1 MVHFVVVD
9 FGEGVIIVSVD
20 RGKAKSTTSPT
31 DLNVTFIL
39 DWSLTIVPFICCTWN
54 IYYNQRFSYVSHLK
68 HRRPCSHC
76 LVFLVIRIIKVV

>member
-39 DWSLTIVPFICCTWN
+39 DWSLTN
-54 IYYNQRFSYVSHLK
+54 N
-68 HRRPCSHC
+68 
-76 LVFLVIRIIKVV
+76 